1 MYNKEKVIY
10 QIQRDYGFTRQKAV
24 DFFNKIDNET
34 REEFDREYYSEAKK
48 SFWED

>member
-10 QIQRDYGFTRQKAV
+10 QIQRDFGFTRQKAL
-24 DFFNKIDNET
+24 DYYNKIDDEM
-34 REEFDREYYSEAKK
+34 RAEFNAEYYAEARK